1 MAVPYTFANQ
11 QGPIPLNELDA
22 NFAVIPEFANAAGT
36 VTESNQANITAVGTL
51 GSLSVSGNI
60 STTGITTTSAVITNA
75 SVSGTATI
83 GTVSATNVT
92 ATTASVTTL
101 STTNVVASGNA
112 TVTGNITGGNVIGGN
127 LTTAGQVVA
136 TGNIAGANVIATAN
150 VIGGNL
156 TTAGQVVATG
166 NITGGNV
173 SVTNN
178 VTISG
183 NLVVTG
189 NATVNGTTTTINS
202 QTLNITDKDVV
213 VANSVATSSLIDGAG
228 ILAGNPTVS
237 SLVYSHANLGW
248 GTANNFNI
256 GGTLNVTG
264 AAFATT
270 PGNSVSNTQI
280 ATTAFVQNVVVNAT
294 GTLGTMS
301 SQNANNVSITGG
313 NINSLALT
321 SFGSNGFGTRTISN
335 TAPSGGNDGD
345 IWYQVS

>member
-112 TVTGNITGGNVIGGN
+112 TVTGNITGGNV
-127 LTTAGQVVA
+127 V
-136 TGNIAGANVIATAN
+136 ATAN
-150 VIGGNL
+150 VVGGNL

-178 VTISG
+178 ATISG

-189 NATVNGTTTTINS
+189 NATVNGTTTTINV

-213 VANSVATSSLIDGAG
+213 VANNVSTSALIDGAG
-228 ILAGNPTVS
+228 IIAGNPTVS

-270 PGNSVSNTQI
+270 PGNATSNTQI

-301 SQNANNVSITGG
+301 SQNASNVSITGG
-313 NINSLALT
+313 NINSLAVT
-321 SFGSNGFGTRTISN
+321 SLGSNGFGTRTIS
-335 TAPSGGNDGD
+335 TSAPSGGNDGD